1 MIRPVPEPSNHAER
15 AAAQRERMADL
26 ANMNRSGGL
35 ITARSDA
42 PAVHPVQAM
51 VDAFPTGGAVEFADE
66 VEVGDEDEAP
76 EERSFRIPPMR
87 EYPGEF
93 VKPVSPL
100 DLARQHIERTANMVA
115 GLRAYKAQVLLDIAA
130 KETELKGIDAT
141 LLMLGERQETK
152 EAKADGQ

>member
-15 AAAQRERMADL
+15 AAAQRERMAGL

-51 VDAFPTGGAVEFADE
+51 VDAFPTGGGVELE
-66 VEVGDEDEAP
+66 EEDDATVVVRHEHP
-76 EERSFRIPPMR
+76 QYELKVQPPT
-87 EYPGEF
+87 
-93 VKPVSPL
+93 VTPL
-100 DLARQHIERTANMVA
+100 ELARQHIERTANMVA